1 MQALP
6 PSWVSMS
13 NLNASFRTLYNRYR
27 DETVILKATQY
38 AKWTLPQLM
47 VNIMFGSRGQA
58 ASVERDFQEI
68 GALLV
73 NNLGSKLCALLFP
86 SSRPFYKIKA
96 GATIKEAAAQNGV
109 TETEL
114 AAGLAQLELQSCQQ
128 LFLNSSYE
136 QLVMAVKH
144 LIVTG
149 NVLLFRDSATQ
160 KTHTYGLQSFGLR
173 RDGRGNMMD
182 CILREYTDFEA
193 LAPNIQRAI
202 RAKNPSRYPREN
214 EGNNRVELY
223 TRIKRGWMSG
233 NVVYIVTQ
241 EADEVPVGERSV
253 YPEHLCPWQ
262 APCWSLIAGENY
274 GRGLVEDY
282 AGGFAKLSDQ
292 SHASTL
298 YGIAVAKVVNLV
310 NPGQGADIDEL
321 ANSETGDYVMGQEGA
336 VSCYEAGDAK
346 KIEQMRMEIETVF
359 QRLAKA
365 FMYKGNTR
373 DAERVTA
380 FELKQDALEAENTL
394 GGTYSSLSA
403 MMQVPMAHVL
413 LTEVNPGM
421 LEGII
426 TKQIKLDIMAGIP
439 ALGRQADVQNL
450 AAAAQDAA
458 AIIPVLSQLSNRIDK
473 EKVLDVILAGQSV
486 DTTTIFKSKDQ
497 MAEEAKAQAQA
508 ATGEQQIQNS
518 TTLADQ
524 AQQLQGIQ
532 G

>member
-1 MQALP
+1 MKVPFRAL
-6 PSWVSMS
+6 
-13 NLNASFRTLYNRYR
+13 FHRYQ
-27 DETVILKATQY
+27 DATVILKSTQY

-47 VNIMFGSRGQA
+47 ANLQFSQNGRAV
-58 ASVERDFQEI
+58 VLERDFQEI

-73 NNLGSKLCALLFP
+73 NTLGAKLAALLFP

-96 GATIKEAAAQNGV
+96 GPDIVKAASESGV
-109 TETEL
+109 TEAEL
-114 AAGLAQLELQSCQQ
+114 ASGLAKLELDSCQQ

-149 NVLLFRDSATQ
+149 NVLTFRDSVNQ
-160 KTHTYGLQSFGLR
+160 KTITYGLQTFGLR
-173 RDGRGNMMD
+173 RDGRGNLMD

-193 LAPNIQRAI
+193 LAPNIRNAI
-202 RAKNPSRYPREN
+202 RVKQPNRYPREN

-223 TRIKRGWMSG
+223 TRIKRIWLGG
-233 NVVYIVTQ
+233 NVVYEVSQ
-241 EADEVPVGERSV
+241 EADDIPVGERSL

-274 GRGLVEDY
+274 GRGLVEDF

-292 SHASTL
+292 SHAATL
-298 YGIAVAKVVNLV
+298 YGIAAAKVVNLV
-310 NPGQGADIDEL
+310 NPGMGADIDSL
-321 ANSETGDYVMGQEGA
+321 ANAETGEYVMGSEKA
-336 VSCYEAGDAK
+336 VMAFEAGDAN
-346 KIEQMRMEIETVF
+346 KIEQMRMEIESVF

-365 FMYKGNTR
+365 FMYKGSTR

-394 GGTYSSLSA
+394 GGVYSSLSA
-403 MMQVPMAHVL
+403 MMQVPMAHIL

-421 LEGII
+421 LEGIV
-426 TKQIKLDIMAGIP
+426 TKQIKLSIMAGIP
-439 ALGRQADVQNL
+439 ALGRQTDVQNL

-458 AIIPVLSQLSNRIDK
+458 AIIPVLAQLSNRIDK

-486 DTTTIFKSKDQ
+486 DTSTIFKSKEQ
-497 MAEEAKAQAQA
+497 MAQDAAAAAQA
-508 ATGEQQIQNS
+508 AQGQQQIQNS
-518 TTLADQ
+518 TTMADQ